1 VARAVV
7 VREPGQVAIETLPDL
22 EPGRHQV
29 LCEHLYGSVCA
40 ATDQHLIAGEL
51 PLPGIAYPLI
61 LGHETIGRVVAVGP
75 DVRYLKVGD
84 LVTRTGYPE
93 TDTHKAFWGGFASH
107 GLAWDTRAMRE
118 DGVAED
124 DIQAHAINQR
134 LPGDINPAAAT
145 MMITWRETYSYL
157 SRMGIPEGCSVL
169 VLGSGGNGFSFAVLA
184 RALGAGRVAI
194 VGNPRWEALAREAGV
209 DDFVDYRD
217 PAAVQALAGPFDRIV
232 DAVGKTGGLEAVQDE
247 LADGGRIGIYGIE
260 DLGERMAYLGKLTE
274 AGIDARGPGE
284 YAEAEA
290 HDAVVSLLTSGQ
302 LDAGLWFDLDA
313 PVALED
319 FPEAIEQIKGRKTLK
334 ALVRL
339 SGG

>member
-1 VARAVV
+1 MVRAVV
-7 VREPGQVAIETLPDL
+7 VREPGRLAIESLPDL

-75 DVRYLKVGD
+75 DVRYLQVGD

-93 TDTHKAFWGGFASH
+93 TDDYKAFWGGFTTQ

-118 DGVAED
+118 DGVAEE
-124 DIQAHAINQR
+124 DIQAHAVNQR
-134 LPGDINPAAAT
+134 LPAEINPAAAT

-157 SRMGIPEGCSVL
+157 NRMGVPKGSSVL

-184 RALGAGRVAI
+184 RALGAGRVAM
-194 VGNPRWEALAREAGV
+194 VGNPRWQALAEQAGV

-217 PAAVQALAGPFDRIV
+217 DDAVGALAGPFDRIV
-232 DAVGKTGGLEAVQDE
+232 DAVGKTGGLEAVQDR
-247 LADGGRIGIYGIE
+247 LAPGGRIGIYGIE

-284 YAEAEA
+284 YSEAEA

-302 LDAGLWFDLDA
+302 LDAGLWFDVDA

-319 FPEAIEQIKGRKTLK
+319 FPAAIEQIRDRQTLK

-339 SGG
+339 SGD